1 MLRRKLPKDAV
12 QKKKKKIYANFQ
24 FCRHMSRTVSAQ
36 ADNEPID
43 ALVDLQM
50 QYLGKLQ
57 NRLKIT
63 RGCRSLHEDRY
74 KLMWS
79 GGSLLAQRRENVVG
93 RVRSKYSIYISGW
106 SAAIK

>member
-1 MLRRKLPKDAV
+1 
-12 QKKKKKIYANFQ
+12 
-24 FCRHMSRTVSAQ
+24 MSRTVSAQ

>member
-12 QKKKKKIYANFQ
+12 KKKKKIYANFQ

-36 ADNEPID
+36 ADNEPIE

-79 GGSLLAQRRENVVG
+79 GGSLLAQRREDVAG
-93 RVRSKYSIYISGW
+93 RVRSKSIYISGW